1 MTENLASAPRSAAE
15 LALMAQSPPGR
26 TVTLTN
32 WQSAPFNRWAF
43 QHVSEIVPSALVPR
57 GSAPVMTLETG
68 SVALEPGPIATPWG
82 QLELDEWLA
91 ATYTDGLL
99 VLEGRQIRAERY
111 DNGLTP
117 ERRHL
122 LMSVSKS
129 LCGVIV
135 GRFVARGSLDLAA
148 TVGDYVPE
156 LGHSAFG
163 DATLRQMLD
172 MTVAVEFNEDY
183 HDPTSHV
190 QAQDRALN
198 WRPQRPGDPANSYD
212 FLVGLEKD
220 GLHGE
225 RWRYCSATTDA
236 LAWVLERVAG
246 KRYSDI
252 LAGELWSVLGVEHD
266 AMVTVDRAGYAVAN
280 GGVSTTL
287 RDLARFGRLVLDG
300 GGDLLPTGWLDALRR
315 GGDRSP
321 VRGTVLQ
328 ALHPDGSYRDHW
340 WLTGDDHGSFYGV
353 GIFGQYLW
361 LDPVADVVIAKFS
374 SQPTA
379 TDAAQST
386 AQFAGFRALVAALAE
401 APERPRS

>member
-1 MTENLASAPRSAAE
+1 MGDVVSSPRSAAE
-15 LALMAQSPPGR
+15 LALMAASPPPPGR
-26 TVTLTN
+26 TVTLAN

-43 QHVSEIVPSALVPR
+43 QHVSEIVPSAVVPR
-57 GSAPVMTLETG
+57 G
-68 SVALEPGPIATPWG
+68 PGPATVLDVAEGALDPGTVVTPWG
-82 QLELDEWLA
+82 LLDLDGWLA

-99 VLEGRQIRAERY
+99 VLHGHQVVLERY
-111 DNGLTP
+111 ANGLTP
-117 ERRHL
+117 DRRHL

-129 LCGVIV
+129 LCGAVTS
-135 GRFVARGSLDLAA
+135 RFVDRGDVELAA
-148 TVGDYVPE
+148 TVGHYVPE
-156 LGHSAFG
+156 LAHSAFG

-172 MTVAVEFNEDY
+172 MTAAVEFNEDY
-183 HDPTSHV
+183 HDPASHV

-198 WRPQRPGDPANSYD
+198 WRPQRPGDPTNSYD

-246 KRYSDI
+246 RRYADI
-252 LAGELWSVLGVEHD
+252 LTDELWSRLGAEQD
-266 AMVTVDRAGYAVAN
+266 ALVTVDLAGYAVAN

-300 GGDLLPTGWLDALRR
+300 GRDVLPPAWLDELRR
-315 GGDRSP
+315 GGDTGP
-321 VRGTVLQ
+321 ARGTVLQ
-328 ALHPDGSYRDHW
+328 LLHPEGSYRDHF

-374 SQPTA
+374 SQPMA
-379 TDAAQST
+379 TDPAQSS
-386 AQFAGFRALVAALAE
+386 AQFAGFRALVAALA
-401 APERPRS
+401 